1 MMEKLLRHRGCHSL
15 LKFGKLIIKLKITFI
30 SFDLFMQIHN
40 FYHFF
45 LSLFVLSLLVI
56 AFDNEHFFSC
66 YVNADMKMEKK

>member
-1 MMEKLLRHRGCHSL
+1 
-15 LKFGKLIIKLKITFI
+15 
-30 SFDLFMQIHN
+30 MQIHN
-40 FYHFF
+40 FYLFF